1 MKRSEATNEDELN
14 RICEERTLLAR
25 INSNQIV
32 KVHDI
37 HVNKS
42 IYVFL
47 EDMDAGTLAEVLQNF
62 PCNGLNSEESLRSV
76 IFQIA
81 SGLRDLHKHDVLHR
95 DLTTENIWCS
105 KEGDVKLVDLGT
117 AKFIDRFE
125 KDEYRR
131 CK

>member
-14 RICEERTLLAR
+14 RICEERTLLDR

-47 EDMDAGTLAEVLQNF
+47 EDMDAGPLAEVLQNF

-81 SGLRDLHKHDVLHR
+81 SGLRDLHKYNVLHR
-95 DLTTENIWCS
+95 DLTAENIWCS